1 MSAGAEKPFSKFKN
15 HQPPAV
21 SVVTFSADVAQLYKT
36 EHNSDPE
43 SLTNDLEEI
52 SQEFDES
59 SGFAIVINGHSL
71 VHCLTPELE
80 IKQVYTKYDRE
91 KIIILSIVFFY
102 QIRNIIIIL

>member
-1 MSAGAEKPFSKFKN
+1 MSLFTAKKPRKSVSINAIEPNGIPHSMSAGNEKPFSKFKN

-21 SVVTFSADVAQLYKT
+21 SVVTFSADVAQLYRT
-36 EHNSDPE
+36 EHNPDPE

-80 IKQVYTKYDRE
+80 IK
-91 KIIILSIVFFY
+91 
-102 QIRNIIIIL
+102 